1 MQMMTTCHNKVMK
14 YKGTLKVRKSDK
26 KNLKQLGILKMRCK
40 TILYEQKCEKLR
52 ELTSNDKETE
62 T

>member
-1 MQMMTTCHNKVMK
+1 MK

>member
-1 MQMMTTCHNKVMK
+1 
-14 YKGTLKVRKSDK
+14 
-26 KNLKQLGILKMRCK
+26 MRCK

-62 T
+62 TWSAWNNSKKWEIRNGVLDGLK